1 MGDEERMRKEIKRYW
16 RSRPRAAFAP
26 PLPHSPPSPFP
37 YICVSRG
44 EEGKEGVRYKW
55 RRRRRGDNQQGL
67 DELLSKKIWIY
78 GTMDNLLKRRNNG
91 RE

>member
-16 RSRPRAAFAP
+16 RSRPRTAFAP
-26 PLPHSPPSPFP
+26 PLPPLIPPPPSLI
-37 YICVSRG
+37 YVSR
-44 EEGKEGVRYKW
+44 EGKEGVRYKW

-67 DELLSKKIWIY
+67 DELLSKKIGIY
-78 GTMDNLLKRRNNG
+78 GTNDNLLKS